1 MDYVSRIL
9 NTSQR
14 RKLKRIQFCIVL
26 IEKQEKSLTHK
37 SICCCFMRPF
47 KLKSIQDIKVKLKLK
62 RKHWI
67 AKYQLCI
74 EKKRKC
80 SGEKQVFIKVRE
92 DRLFRSQM

>member
-1 MDYVSRIL
+1 
-9 NTSQR
+9 
-14 RKLKRIQFCIVL
+14 
-26 IEKQEKSLTHK
+26 
-37 SICCCFMRPF
+37 MRPF

-92 DRLFRSQM
+92 ERLFRSQM